1 MTMMILM
8 ITMTTM
14 MKMMMMTMMSKR
26 RSRGY
31 LRTVTVKPVHKTL
44 HFVLYSSIS
53 GNCHKVNSLFN
64 LPQTMLKVL
73 YRNLLACHFI
83 GKVEK

>member
-8 ITMTTM
+8 ITMTMIMM
-14 MKMMMMTMMSKR
+14 MKTMMSKR

-31 LRTVTVKPVHKTL
+31 LRTVAVKPIHKTH
-44 HFVLYSSIS
+44 HFILYSSIS
-53 GNCHKVNSLFN
+53 VNCHKVNSLFS
-64 LPQTMLKVL
+64 LPQSMLKVH

-83 GKVEK
+83 GKVEQ